1 MTKPGDNRANAPGY
15 AVVVGNSD
23 GIGLAL
29 TRLLLA
35 EEWTV
40 TGVSRS
46 PGQLAHPRYRHEVAD
61 VGAADYRDR
70 LNKAIGDRDPDVV
83 VYTVGVGEF
92 VDVTDLAEQT
102 RTLDVNLLGAA

>member
-46 PGQLAHPRYRHEVAD
+46 PGRLTHHQYRHEVAD
-61 VGAADYRDR
+61 VGAPDYLDR
-70 LNKAIGDRDPDVV
+70 LTKAIGERDPDLVV
-83 VYTVGVGEF
+83 FTVGVGEF
-92 VDVTDLAEQT
+92 VDLTDLAEQT
-102 RTLDVNLLGAA
+102 RT